1 MIAKVVKNL
10 IFRIKS
16 RNILGGIGPGP
27 FSNPNS
33 RGKHK
38 ISSKKV
44 KVGGAKNRS
53 KLETQMIAC
62 KTTIS
67 HTKSQKFSRNATAKE
82 QLSQKIA

>member
-1 MIAKVVKNL
+1 MIAKGVKNL

-44 KVGGAKNRS
+44 KVEV
-53 KLETQMIAC
+53 L
-62 KTTIS
+62 KTGP
-67 HTKSQKFSRNATAKE
+67 N
-82 QLSQKIA
+82 

>member
-1 MIAKVVKNL
+1 MFRKVVKSIYMLGHIYVMIAKVVKNL

-44 KVGGAKNRS
+44 KVEV
-53 KLETQMIAC
+53 L
-62 KTTIS
+62 KTGP
-67 HTKSQKFSRNATAKE
+67 N
-82 QLSQKIA
+82 

>member
-38 ISSKKV
+38 ISSKSQ
-44 KVGGAKNRS
+44 GWGAKNRS

-67 HTKSQKFSRNATAKE
+67 HTKSQKFSQNATAKE
-82 QLSQKIA
+82 QLSQKIS

>member
-1 MIAKVVKNL
+1 MIAKVVKKL

-44 KVGGAKNRS
+44 KVEVHSVSNQKVVGFIVNKN
-53 KLETQMIAC
+53 A
-62 KTTIS
+62 
-67 HTKSQKFSRNATAKE
+67 KSQSGTAF
-82 QLSQKIA
+82 